1 MLSYIYDE
9 NKKLLLKDVP
19 PPKKKPKNAIIKIN
33 ASSICG
39 TDLRTH
45 RFGSS
50 KITPPRIIG
59 HEVVGEVVYIGE
71 EVKDLS
77 IGERVQIVP
86 AIGCGKC
93 RLCLNGHTNLCDE
106 LKTIG
111 FQYDGAFTEYMEMP
125 SDLLEQRNFNKIDD
139 CISDEEAVLAEPIAC
154 VINSQE
160 FLNINKGDTVAIFGS
175 GFIGNMH
182 VELARLNGAKE
193 IVMIEINELR
203 AEKCK
208 EYNPDIKIINP
219 KKDNLYD
226 SIMEI
231 TDGYGADVTI
241 VACSVGS
248 AQSDAMKITG
258 KLGRISLFGGL
269 PGDSLGFIDSNIIHY
284 KEVSVYGVHASTAK
298 QNRLGLEYIKE
309 GKLDVKK
316 YTNNVFGLNEIEN
329 AFKGLEN
336 EEIIK
341 AIIKPKSR

>member
-1 MLSYIYDE
+1 MLSYIYGE
-9 NKKLLLKDVP
+9 NKKLLLKDIP
-19 PPKKKPKNAIIKIN
+19 SPKKKPNNAIIKIN
-33 ASSICG
+33 SSSICG
-39 TDLRTH
+39 TDLRTY
-45 RFGSS
+45 RFGNS
-50 KITPPRIIG
+50 KITPPRVIG
-59 HEVVGEVVYIGE
+59 HEVVGEIVYTGE
-71 EVKDLS
+71 KVKDLS
-77 IGERVQIVP
+77 ISERIQIVP

-93 RLCLNGHTNLCDE
+93 RLCLNGYTNLCDE

-111 FQYDGAFTEYMEMP
+111 FQYDGAFAEYMEMP
-125 SDLLEQRNFNKIDD
+125 SDLLEQGNFNKIYD

-160 FLNINKGDTVAIFGS
+160 FLNINRENTVAIFGS

-182 VELARLNGAKE
+182 VELARLNGAKK
-193 IVMIEINELR
+193 IIMIEINESR

-231 TDGYGADVTI
+231 TNGYGTDVTI

-269 PGDSLGFIDSNIIHY
+269 PNDSLGFIDSNIIHY
-284 KEVSVYGVHASTAK
+284 KEVSIYGAHASTAK
-298 QNRLGLEYIKE
+298 QNRLALEYIKE
-309 GKLDVKK
+309 GKLNVKK
-316 YTNNVFGLNEIEN
+316 YTNNIFDLNEIED
-329 AFKGLEN
+329 AFKCLKN

>member
-1 MLSYIYDE
+1 MLSYIYEE
-9 NKKLLLKDVP
+9 NKKLLLKDIP
-19 PPKKKPKNAIIKIN
+19 FPKKKSDNAIIKIN

-39 TDLRTH
+39 TDLRTY

-50 KITPPRIIG
+50 KITPPRVIG
-59 HEVVGEVVYIGE
+59 HEVVGEIVYVGE

-77 IGERVQIVP
+77 ISERIQIVP

-93 RLCLNGHTNLCDE
+93 RLCLNGYTNLCDE

-111 FQYDGAFTEYMEMP
+111 FQYDGAFAEYMEMP
-125 SDLLEQRNFNKIDD
+125 SDLLEQGNFNKIYD

-160 FLNINKGDTVAIFGS
+160 FLNINRENTVAIFGS

-182 VELARLNGAKE
+182 VELARLNRAKK
-193 IVMIEINELR
+193 IIMIEINESR
-203 AEKCK
+203 AKKCK
-208 EYNPDIKIINP
+208 EYNSDIEVINP
-219 KKDNLYD
+219 KKDNLFD

-231 TDGYGADVTI
+231 TNGYGTDVSI

-269 PGDSLGFIDSNIIHY
+269 PNDSLGFIDSNIIHY
-284 KEVSVYGVHASTAK
+284 KEVSIYGAHASTAK
-298 QNRLGLEYIKE
+298 QNRLALEYIKG
-309 GKLDVKK
+309 GKLYVKK
-316 YTNNVFGLNEIEN
+316 YTNNIFGLNEIEN
-329 AFKGLEN
+329 AFECLKN